1 MGYPI
6 NPEILQSIVQKGFY
20 DGVAAA
26 ENERLFP
33 RICMDQ
39 TQKELTELDV
49 SFGSVPEP
57 TQFSGK
63 SAAKLR
69 EYKELKDY
77 KLTCTLVEWEDSVDM
92 PRIVLQSNPEQG
104 ARIASNLGQ
113 KVSVFYD
120 KRLLQQMANNPNSY
134 DAQAWFS
141 TTHNESGSNQINTAS
156 TNIAATATPF
166 TPTGTELETSLTAML
181 AGLKNLTDDQG
192 TPVNEGVSTFTA
204 IIPPD
209 FEWIFKTV
217 LDPKMAGQAVDASGV
232 TGRFRG
238 IVNYVVSAYC
248 TSTGSVGGTVDRF
261 YVVANNT
268 MFKPATLRRLEDQQQ
283 WDIKTN
289 IGAASAADPW
299 NHGLAM
305 FTGYCPFEIFPWDW
319 KTIFR
324 QVYT

>member
-104 ARIASNLGQ
+104 ARISSNLGQ
-113 KVSVFYD
+113 KVIVFYD

-181 AGLKNLTDDQG
+181 AGLTNLNDHQG
-192 TPVNEGVSTFTA
+192 TPANEGVSTFTA

-261 YVVANNT
+261 
-268 MFKPATLRRLEDQQQ
+268 
-283 WDIKTN
+283 
-289 IGAASAADPW
+289 
-299 NHGLAM
+299 
-305 FTGYCPFEIFPWDW
+305 
-319 KTIFR
+319 
-324 QVYT
+324 